1 MRTLRDIWNT
11 NCSGYSFIK
20 FSPAIYCAGYFYTKI
35 AVLRF
40 ILYPVPNGAGFP
52 LSSDG
57 LLPLI
62 RRAIGFFGI
71 IHVFSFS
78 IRRSR
83 HNGWDR
89 RYFSRNLQGGP
100 VVPFGEVAT
109 LFIHVFPFLS
119 GGGVTPP
126 RPRYF
131 CFLIYLPYP
140 LYAIRFA
147 QYAPRMT
154 HDENYPLYATRY
166 TLFLISIKHAWCF

>member
-1 MRTLRDIWNT
+1 MRTLNMWIMQGGSS
-11 NCSGYSFIK
+11 CL
-20 FSPAIYCAGYFYTKI
+20 C
-35 AVLRF
+35 
-40 ILYPVPNGAGFP
+40 PVSNGAGFP

-131 CFLIYLPYP
+131 CILLCLLPFALYILFFIFYFLFPPPACRGVAERVEVPKGEDPGTTLSV
-140 LYAIRFA
+140 A
-147 QYAPRMT
+147 QKNPVKK
-154 HDENYPLYATRY
+154 N
-166 TLFLISIKHAWCF
+166 TLIKCS